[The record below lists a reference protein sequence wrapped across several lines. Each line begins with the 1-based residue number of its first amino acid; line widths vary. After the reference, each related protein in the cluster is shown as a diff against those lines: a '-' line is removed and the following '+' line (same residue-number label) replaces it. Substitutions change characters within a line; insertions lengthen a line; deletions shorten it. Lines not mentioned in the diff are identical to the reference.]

1 MGFLLASKWYMDD
14 VPCPENGMLF
24 KLKEKQMQATI
35 WINMPIKSNKSQ
47 KVINSDFIKYSEK
60 ANLSWDSV
68 NIPGNEG
75 RED

>member
-1 MGFLLASKWYMDD
+1 MGFPRANKWHMDD
-14 VPCPENGMLF
+14 MSCPNNGMLF
-24 KLKEKQMQATI
+24 NLRDKQMQATI
-35 WINMPIKSNKSQ
+35 WINMPMKSTESQ

-60 ANLSWDSV
+60 ANLSWDRV